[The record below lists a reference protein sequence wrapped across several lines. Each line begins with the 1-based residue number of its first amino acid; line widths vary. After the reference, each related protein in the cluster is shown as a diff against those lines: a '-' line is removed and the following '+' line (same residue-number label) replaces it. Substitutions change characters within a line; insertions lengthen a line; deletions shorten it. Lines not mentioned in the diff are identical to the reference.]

1 MPDLEAFARKNPHF
15 TLVPVMAKAASG
27 EWRGEP
33 GLISAAM
40 LTKYVKG
47 IATPI
52 YYLSGPAAMV
62 AAMRKLL
69 VEARPN
75 EDNTRTEEFSGYQSV
90 RFTKAL
96 GQGGLID

>member
-1 MPDLEAFARKNPHF
+1 
-15 TLVPVMAKAASG
+15 MAKAASG

-40 LTKYVKG
+40 LTKYVKD

-69 VEARPN
+69 VEARAN
-75 EDNTRTEEFSGYQSV
+75 EDNTRTEEFSG
-90 RFTKAL
+90 
-96 GQGGLID
+96 D